1 MDRNENYWIKN
12 ARERYKFM
20 SKSDFHTTTALKLQ
34 ARVLV
39 FSVLNASECKIR
51 GLAHA
56 RNLKKQCMYMENIIL
71 KT

>member
-34 ARVLV
+34 VRVLV
-39 FSVLNASECKIR
+39 FSVLNASEFKDDFQSVLR
-51 GLAHA
+51 SLRA
-56 RNLKKQCMYMENIIL
+56 
-71 KT
+71 